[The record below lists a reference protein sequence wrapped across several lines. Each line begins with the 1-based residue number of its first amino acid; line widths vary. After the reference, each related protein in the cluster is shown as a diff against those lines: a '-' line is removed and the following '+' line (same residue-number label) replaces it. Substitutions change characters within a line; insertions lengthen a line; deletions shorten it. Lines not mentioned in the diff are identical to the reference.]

1 MNTFSVSTDET
12 LRETMVHG
20 SGDYPFSYYL
30 DNIWQ
35 FDLHC
40 IDWHWHYEFEFMTIA
55 EGNVTCLI
63 DTDKIELS
71 QGQGLFINSSIL
83 HRFQSSAPTPVPNIV
98 FSPAFI
104 ASKDSLIFNKY
115 ILPVIRSARS
125 YQIFDPSVQWQSEIL
140 QILEQIYHLQSEKE
154 AEQLHIFSLVI
165 QLWNL
170 LYHHLEPS
178 YDPSILHHPNHK
190 QARLQIMMQF
200 IHDHY
205 QEFISLDDIAASA
218 SICKSGA
225 LRIFQTGIQISPV
238 SYLIQYRLAKAASL
252 LSDTQKSVSSV
263 AAETGFA
270 SSGYFCRKFRERY
283 KMTPNEYR
291 KNQLFTEP

>member
-83 HRFQSSAPTPVPNIV
+83 HRFQSSAPTLVPNIV

-115 ILPVIRSARS
+115 ILPVIR
-125 YQIFDPSVQWQSEIL
+125 
-140 QILEQIYHLQSEKE
+140 
-154 AEQLHIFSLVI
+154 
-165 QLWNL
+165 
-170 LYHHLEPS
+170 
-178 YDPSILHHPNHK
+178 
-190 QARLQIMMQF
+190 
-200 IHDHY
+200 
-205 QEFISLDDIAASA
+205 
-218 SICKSGA
+218 
-225 LRIFQTGIQISPV
+225 
-238 SYLIQYRLAKAASL
+238 
-252 LSDTQKSVSSV
+252 
-263 AAETGFA
+263 
-270 SSGYFCRKFRERY
+270 
-283 KMTPNEYR
+283 
-291 KNQLFTEP
+291 